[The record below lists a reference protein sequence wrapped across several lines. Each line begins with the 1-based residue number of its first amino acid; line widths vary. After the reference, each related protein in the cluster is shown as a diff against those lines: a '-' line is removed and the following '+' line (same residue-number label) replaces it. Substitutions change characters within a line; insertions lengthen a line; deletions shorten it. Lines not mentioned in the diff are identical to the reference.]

1 MDVRELDD
9 HIAASAAVRRR
20 FEPDAYM
27 NIAFL
32 EGRQWVRWDAT
43 RLFDVQVD
51 SWRESVVD
59 NRIKP
64 FVRTE
69 LAKMTK
75 TRPKFVGVPKS
86 QSDQDVQSARYA
98 EMALDDAW
106 KTHGLQRKLRAA
118 LLWSRVA
125 FIGYWKIWW
134 DPELGPK
141 RDILVYGQ
149 DHPNA
154 GRLVRDNT
162 GAPWDPK
169 QPLPEGIPGQKQSV
183 ARGDICVDLRSFFH
197 VFPDPGAGEEGLE
210 GCEWVGEEAIYSR
223 GWFARHFPRAVD
235 SVSFDQ
241 DPSPGMMESRLP
253 ISDFRPM
260 TTEAGKGIKV
270 RELWSADKHY
280 VWTDQTVLVD
290 EDNPYPWLPYVG
302 FYGTPVPG
310 RFYPGATVT
319 DLRPQQIQLNIRRSQ
334 IADNANRIANPP
346 LMVPSTMADEF
357 DWQGDPGEQIVY
369 LDTGTPNAMP
379 SFLGVP
385 SLPSYVENDVDR
397 TQQAL
402 MEISGNH
409 EVSQAQVPAGVT
421 AASAI
426 SLLQEQ
432 DDTRLGP
439 DIASMERSLEE
450 AGRRVLWLMRRYY
463 TEERHLR
470 IAGEDGQSI
479 VQAFKADTL
488 EGTEDIDVQAGSA
501 MPESKA
507 ARQAAIQQFATM
519 FSQNNPG
526 AITPRGWARIMSE
539 IGVGG
544 IEAFFAQLNRD
555 KQQCDDEDR
564 RISQGEGLI
573 PIPQVNGTT
582 VVTLPI
588 NPFDNDNAHVEF
600 HEEFEKTSS
609 FRALAPPA
617 QQAHLAHVQLHRD
630 RKNAAAAQ
638 MNQPPAGIPG
648 GNTAVVNGETTLAPS
663 TAQAPAGPPTQGT

>member
-1 MDVRELDD
+1 
-9 HIAASAAVRRR
+9 
-20 FEPDAYM
+20 
-27 NIAFL
+27 
-32 EGRQWVRWDAT
+32 
-43 RLFDVQVD
+43 
-51 SWRESVVD
+51 
-59 NRIKP
+59 
-64 FVRTE
+64 
-69 LAKMTK
+69 
-75 TRPKFVGVPKS
+75 
-86 QSDQDVQSARYA
+86 
-98 EMALDDAW
+98 
-106 KTHGLQRKLRAA
+106 
-118 LLWSRVA
+118 
-125 FIGYWKIWW
+125 
-134 DPELGPK
+134 
-141 RDILVYGQ
+141 
-149 DHPNA
+149 
-154 GRLVRDNT
+154 
-162 GAPWDPK
+162 
-169 QPLPEGIPGQKQSV
+169 
-183 ARGDICVDLRSFFH
+183 
-197 VFPDPGAGEEGLE
+197 
-210 GCEWVGEEAIYSR
+210 
-223 GWFARHFPRAVD
+223 
-235 SVSFDQ
+235 
-241 DPSPGMMESRLP
+241 MMESRLP

-379 SFLGVP
+379 SFLQVP
-385 SLPSYVENDVDR
+385 SLPAYVENDVDR

-439 DIASMERSLEE
+439 DVASMERSLEE

-507 ARQAAIQQFATM
+507 GREAAITAVRHPVQPEQ
-519 FSQNNPG
+519 PG
-526 AITPRGWARIMSE
+526 RDQSAGLGTRLQEM
-539 IGVGG
+539 GVGG
-544 IEAFFAQLNRD
+544 LDAFFAQLNRD

-573 PIPQVNGTT
+573 PIPQLNGTT

-638 MNQPPAGIPG
+638 MNQPPPGIPG
-648 GNTAVVNGETTLAPS
+648 QNTAVVNGETTLAPS

>member
-223 GWFARHFPRAVD
+223 GWFARHFPQAVD

-379 SFLGVP
+379 SFLGSP
-385 SLPSYVENDVDR
+385 RCPPTSR
-397 TQQAL
+397 T
-402 MEISGNH
+402 
-409 EVSQAQVPAGVT
+409 
-421 AASAI
+421 
-426 SLLQEQ
+426 
-432 DDTRLGP
+432 
-439 DIASMERSLEE
+439 
-450 AGRRVLWLMRRYY
+450 
-463 TEERHLR
+463 
-470 IAGEDGQSI
+470 
-479 VQAFKADTL
+479 
-488 EGTEDIDVQAGSA
+488 
-501 MPESKA
+501 
-507 ARQAAIQQFATM
+507 
-519 FSQNNPG
+519 
-526 AITPRGWARIMSE
+526 
-539 IGVGG
+539 
-544 IEAFFAQLNRD
+544 
-555 KQQCDDEDR
+555 
-564 RISQGEGLI
+564 
-573 PIPQVNGTT
+573 
-582 VVTLPI
+582 
-588 NPFDNDNAHVEF
+588 
-600 HEEFEKTSS
+600 TS
-609 FRALAPPA
+609 
-617 QQAHLAHVQLHRD
+617 
-630 RKNAAAAQ
+630 
-638 MNQPPAGIPG
+638 
-648 GNTAVVNGETTLAPS
+648 TAPS
-663 TAQAPAGPPTQGT
+663 RPSWRSAATTRSPRPRSRPA